1 MVALMQNWVVR
12 KPVAASR
19 GGVVASQN
27 GVAATVGA
35 EILAAGGSAVDAV
48 VAAAFALAVRE
59 PWNSGLGGIGFM
71 VVQPPGGARAEIVD
85 FGPIAPAGLDTASYA
100 LTGET
105 ITELFTWPRVEGDRN
120 MHGPLSF
127 AIPSAVR
134 GYALAVERFGRTPWR
149 DLVAPAVALARA
161 GLPVDW
167 YVTLKTANAAEDL
180 RRYDESRRVWLPDN
194 LPPVFGWVTYLTK
207 VTRPILCAPAQPIGS
222 VDRHGRSAAD
232 TSPSWKLAEC
242 RRACHP
248 SSIASPAAGEASQSS
263 NTPCWPHRFPLP
275 PRQC

>member
-105 ITELFTWPRVEGDRN
+105 INELFTCPRVEGGRKLN
-120 MHGPLSF
+120 GPQYVEI
-127 AIPSAVR
+127 AGWGEGCAR
-134 GYALAVERFGRTPWR
+134 GVGRSGTTPW
-149 DLVAPAVALARA
+149 
-161 GLPVDW
+161 
-167 YVTLKTANAAEDL
+167 
-180 RRYDESRRVWLPDN
+180 
-194 LPPVFGWVTYLTK
+194 
-207 VTRPILCAPAQPIGS
+207 
-222 VDRHGRSAAD
+222 
-232 TSPSWKLAEC
+232 
-242 RRACHP
+242 
-248 SSIASPAAGEASQSS
+248 
-263 NTPCWPHRFPLP
+263 
-275 PRQC
+275 